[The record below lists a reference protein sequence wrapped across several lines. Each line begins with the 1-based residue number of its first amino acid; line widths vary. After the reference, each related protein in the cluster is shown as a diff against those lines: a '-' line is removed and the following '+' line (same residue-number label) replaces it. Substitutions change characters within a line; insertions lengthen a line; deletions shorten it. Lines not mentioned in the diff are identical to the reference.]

1 MKRIFKTRGKKFVS
15 VVIVL
20 ALLLCTCCFV
30 SSAAATSIRIN
41 VSQVTIQSGG
51 QYQLSAIIMPS
62 NSSKTL
68 KWSSS
73 NNSVASVNNNGLV
86 TGRNSG
92 TATITCTTTDGSN
105 LSASCTVTVAQLI
118 SSISMQGNLEIYTGN
133 SQRLSV
139 TITPSNATGKAL
151 KWSSSNNNVASVNDG
166 VVTGIA
172 PGTATV
178 TCVTTDGSKKSASCT
193 VVVKQGVTGITL
205 NKTNITLGV
214 GNSAQLTASVHPSN
228 ASNKSV
234 SWSSSNNGVASVDN
248 SGRVTGNGVGTATIT
263 CRNGD
268 ITAYCNVTV
277 ANVSNGNT
285 YVPSGAH
292 RNGNSGS
299 AGPGNTNNSN
309 NGNTVTVSNDSN
321 NSGNDVNNVP
331 EDEGD
336 VIELPSDDFNQA
348 VEDLFSKDNDD
359 SSKKYDITDV
369 MKLQVRQSK
378 KENPITISWT
388 AVKGF
393 SGYEVYAAKKDGKK
407 ETSDEDYV
415 LLGETT
421 GSYYEIVNFKH
432 KKTYQ
437 IKIRTYMINEE
448 TGEKNYSD
456 FTDIVTIKTKSM
468 KFSQWIKSLFVKMY

>member
-1 MKRIFKTRGKKFVS
+1 MKRIFKTQKKKFIS
-15 VVIVL
+15 VVIAL

-73 NNSVASVNNNGLV
+73 NSSVASVNNNGLV

-139 TITPSNATGKAL
+139 TITPSNATTKGL
-151 KWSSSNNNVASVNDG
+151 RWSSSNNNVASVNDG
-166 VVTGIA
+166 IVTGIA

-205 NKTNITLGV
+205 NKTNVTLGV

-248 SGRVTGNGVGTATIT
+248 SGRVTGNGVGIATIT

-268 ITAYCNVTV
+268 ITAYCNVAV
-277 ANVSNGNT
+277 ANVSNGNA
-285 YVPSGAH
+285 YVPSGTYAE
-292 RNGNSGS
+292 
-299 AGPGNTNNSN
+299 P
-309 NGNTVTVSNDSN
+309 GNTVTVSNDSSDSGN
-321 NSGNDVNNVP
+321 DGNDVNNVP
-331 EDEGD
+331 ENEGD
-336 VIELPSDDFNQA
+336 VIELPSDDFSQA
-348 VEDLFSKDNDD
+348 VEDLFSKNNDD
-359 SSKKYDITDV
+359 SSKKYEITDV

-393 SGYEVYAAKKDGKK
+393 TGYEVYAAKKDGKK

-415 LLGETT
+415 FLGETT

-437 IKIRTYMINEE
+437 VKIRTYMINEE
-448 TGEKNYSD
+448 TGEKDYSD

-468 KFSQWIKSLFVKMY
+468 KFSKWIKSLFVKMY

>member
-1 MKRIFKTRGKKFVS
+1 MKRIFKTRKKKFIS
-15 VVIVL
+15 VVIAL

-41 VSQVTIQSGG
+41 VGQVTIQSGG

-73 NNSVASVNNNGLV
+73 NSSVASVNNNGLV

-92 TATITCTTTDGSN
+92 TATITCSTTDGSN

-118 SSISMQGNLEIYTGN
+118 SSISMQGNLEIYTGD

-139 TITPSNATGKAL
+139 TITPSNATNKGL
-151 KWSSSNNNVASVNDG
+151 RWSSSNNNVASVNDG

-172 PGTATV
+172 PGTATI

-205 NKTNITLGV
+205 NKTNVTLGV

-299 AGPGNTNNSN
+299 AGPGNT
-309 NGNTVTVSNDSN
+309 VTVSNDSN
-321 NSGNDVNNVP
+321 GRGNDGNDVNNVP
-331 EDEGD
+331 ENEGD
-336 VIELPSDDFNQA
+336 VIELPSDDFSQA
-348 VEDLFSKDNDD
+348 VEDLFSKNNDD
-359 SSKKYDITDV
+359 SSKKY
-369 MKLQVRQSK
+369 
-378 KENPITISWT
+378 
-388 AVKGF
+388 
-393 SGYEVYAAKKDGKK
+393 
-407 ETSDEDYV
+407 
-415 LLGETT
+415 
-421 GSYYEIVNFKH
+421 EI
-432 KKTYQ
+432 
-437 IKIRTYMINEE
+437 
-448 TGEKNYSD
+448 
-456 FTDIVTIKTKSM
+456 
-468 KFSQWIKSLFVKMY
+468 L

>member
-1 MKRIFKTRGKKFVS
+1 MKRIFKTRKKRFIS
-15 VVIVL
+15 VVIAL

-205 NKTNITLGV
+205 NKTNVTLGV

-248 SGRVTGNGVGTATIT
+248 SGRVTGNGVGTTTIT

-292 RNGNSGS
+292 GNGNSGS

-309 NGNTVTVSNDSN
+309 NGNTVTVSNDSS

-359 SSKKYDITDV
+359 SSRKYDITDV

-393 SGYEVYAAKKDGKK
+393 SGYEVYAAKKDDKK
-407 ETSDEDYV
+407 ETSDDDYV

>member
-1 MKRIFKTRGKKFVS
+1 MKRIFKTQKKKFIS
-15 VVIVL
+15 VVIAL

-62 NSSKTL
+62 NSSKT
-68 KWSSS
+68 
-73 NNSVASVNNNGLV
+73 
-86 TGRNSG
+86 
-92 TATITCTTTDGSN
+92 
-105 LSASCTVTVAQLI
+105 
-118 SSISMQGNLEIYTGN
+118 
-133 SQRLSV
+133 
-139 TITPSNATGKAL
+139 L

-205 NKTNITLGV
+205 NKTNVTLGV

-299 AGPGNTNNSN
+299 AGPGNT
-309 NGNTVTVSNDSN
+309 VTVSNDSN
-321 NSGNDVNNVP
+321 GSGNDGNDVNNVP
-331 EDEGD
+331 ENEGD

-348 VEDLFSKDNDD
+348 VEDLFSKNNDD
-359 SSKKYDITDV
+359 SSKKYEITDV

-393 SGYEVYAAKKDGKK
+393 TGYEVYAAKKDGKK

-415 LLGETT
+415 FLGETT

-437 IKIRTYMINEE
+437 VKIRTYMINEE
-448 TGEKNYSD
+448 TGEKYYSD
-456 FTDIVTIKTKSM
+456 FTDIVTIKTKSL

>member
-1 MKRIFKTRGKKFVS
+1 MKRIFKTQKKKSIS
-15 VVIVL
+15 VVIAL

-73 NNSVASVNNNGLV
+73 NSSVASVNNNGLV

-118 SSISMQGNLEIYTGN
+118 SSISMQGNLEIYTGD

-139 TITPSNATGKAL
+139 TITPSNATTKGL
-151 KWSSSNNNVASVNDG
+151 RWSSSNNNVASVNDG

-205 NKTNITLGV
+205 NKTNVTLGV

-277 ANVSNGNT
+277 ANVSTGNT
-285 YVPSGAH
+285 YVPSGTH
-292 RNGNSGS
+292 RNGNS
-299 AGPGNTNNSN
+299 
-309 NGNTVTVSNDSN
+309 ND
-321 NSGNDVNNVP
+321 GNDVNNVP
-331 EDEGD
+331 ENEGD
-336 VIELPSDDFNQA
+336 VIELPSDDFSQA
-348 VEDLFSKDNDD
+348 VEDLFSKNNDD
-359 SSKKYDITDV
+359 SSKKYEITDV

-393 SGYEVYAAKKDGKK
+393 TGYEVYAAKKDGKK

-415 LLGETT
+415 FLGETT

-437 IKIRTYMINEE
+437 VKIRTYMINEE

>member
-1 MKRIFKTRGKKFVS
+1 MKRIFKTRGKNFVS
-15 VVIVL
+15 VVIAL

-73 NNSVASVNNNGLV
+73 NSNVASVNNNGLV

-118 SSISMQGNLEIYTGN
+118 SSISMQGNLEIYTGD

-139 TITPSNATGKAL
+139 TITPSNATTKGL
-151 KWSSSNNNVASVNDG
+151 RWSSSNSNVASVNDG

-292 RNGNSGS
+292 GNGNSGS

-331 EDEGD
+331 ENEGD
-336 VIELPSDDFNQA
+336 VIELPSDDFSQA
-348 VEDLFSKDNDD
+348 VEDLFSKNNDD
-359 SSKKYDITDV
+359 SSKKYEITDV

-388 AVKGF
+388 VVKGF
-393 SGYEVYAAKKDGKK
+393 TGYEVYAAKKDGKK

>member
-1 MKRIFKTRGKKFVS
+1 
-15 VVIVL
+15 
-20 ALLLCTCCFV
+20 
-30 SSAAATSIRIN
+30 
-41 VSQVTIQSGG
+41 
-51 QYQLSAIIMPS
+51 MPS

-73 NNSVASVNNNGLV
+73 NSSVASVNNNGLV

-133 SQRLSV
+133 CQRLSI
-139 TITPSNATGKAL
+139 TITPSNATTKGL
-151 KWSSSNNNVASVNDG
+151 RWSSSNNNVASVNDG
-166 VVTGIA
+166 VVTGIE

-205 NKTNITLGV
+205 NKTNVTLGV
-214 GNSAQLTASVHPSN
+214 GNSAQLTASVYPSN

-285 YVPSGAH
+285 YVSSGTH

-299 AGPGNTNNSN
+299 AGPGNT
-309 NGNTVTVSNDSN
+309 VAVPNDSS
-321 NSGNDVNNVP
+321 NSGNDGNDVNNVP
-331 EDEGD
+331 ENEGD
-336 VIELPSDDFNQA
+336 VIELPSDDFSQA
-348 VEDLFSKDNDD
+348 VEDLFSKNNDD
-359 SSKKYDITDV
+359 TCSTW
-369 MKLQVRQSK
+369 R
-378 KENPITISWT
+378 
-388 AVKGF
+388 
-393 SGYEVYAAKKDGKK
+393 
-407 ETSDEDYV
+407 
-415 LLGETT
+415 
-421 GSYYEIVNFKH
+421 
-432 KKTYQ
+432 KKTERSAVNRSLLVQ
-437 IKIRTYMINEE
+437 E
-448 TGEKNYSD
+448 TNISVMTIHTTSMELTKTTLRGTTHMFSD
-456 FTDIVTIKTKSM
+456 FVHKLIT
-468 KFSQWIKSLFVKMY
+468 

>member
-1 MKRIFKTRGKKFVS
+1 MKRIFKTRKKKFVS
-15 VVIVL
+15 VVIAL

-151 KWSSSNNNVASVNDG
+151 KWSSSNNNVVSVNDG

-172 PGTATV
+172 PGTATI

-205 NKTNITLGV
+205 NKTNVTLGV
-214 GNSAQLTASVHPSN
+214 GNSAQLTASIHPSN

-292 RNGNSGS
+292 GNGNSGS

-309 NGNTVTVSNDSN
+309 NGNTVTVSNDSS
-321 NSGNDVNNVP
+321 NSGNDVNNIP
-331 EDEGD
+331 ENEGD

-393 SGYEVYAAKKDGKK
+393 SGYEVYAAKNDGKK
-407 ETSDEDYV
+407 ETSDDDYV

-468 KFSQWIKSLFVKMY
+468 KLSQWIKSLFVKMY

>member
-1 MKRIFKTRGKKFVS
+1 M
-15 VVIVL
+15 
-20 ALLLCTCCFV
+20 
-30 SSAAATSIRIN
+30 
-41 VSQVTIQSGG
+41 
-51 QYQLSAIIMPS
+51 
-62 NSSKTL
+62 
-68 KWSSS
+68 
-73 NNSVASVNNNGLV
+73 
-86 TGRNSG
+86 
-92 TATITCTTTDGSN
+92 
-105 LSASCTVTVAQLI
+105 SASCTVTVAQLI

-133 SQRLSV
+133 CQRLSI
-139 TITPSNATGKAL
+139 TITPSNATTKGL
-151 KWSSSNNNVASVNDG
+151 RWSSSNNNVASVNDG

-205 NKTNITLGV
+205 NKSNVTLCV
-214 GNSAQLTASVHPSN
+214 GISAQLSASVHPSI
-228 ASNKSV
+228 ASNMSV
-234 SWSSSNNGVASVDN
+234 SWSSSNNGVASVDY

-277 ANVSNGNT
+277 ANVSNGNS

-292 RNGNSGS
+292 RNGNSSS
-299 AGPGNTNNSN
+299 AGPGNT
-309 NGNTVTVSNDSN
+309 VTVPNDSS
-321 NSGNDVNNVP
+321 NSGNDGNDVNTVP
-331 EDEGD
+331 ENEGD
-336 VIELPSDDFNQA
+336 VIELPSDDFSQA
-348 VEDLFSKDNDD
+348 VEDLFSKNNDD
-359 SSKKYDITDV
+359 SSKKYEITDV

-393 SGYEVYAAKKDGKK
+393 TGYEVYAAKKDGKR

-415 LLGETT
+415 FLGETT

-437 IKIRTYMINEE
+437 VKIRTYMINEE

-468 KFSQWIKSLFVKMY
+468 KFSRWIKSLFVKMY

>member
-1 MKRIFKTRGKKFVS
+1 MKRIFKTRKKKFIS
-15 VVIVL
+15 VVIAL

-73 NNSVASVNNNGLV
+73 NSSVASVNNNGLV

-133 SQRLSV
+133 CQRLSI
-139 TITPSNATGKAL
+139 TITPSNATTKGL
-151 KWSSSNNNVASVNDG
+151 RWSSSNNNVASVNDG
-166 VVTGIA
+166 VVTGIE

-205 NKTNITLGV
+205 NKTNVTLGV
-214 GNSAQLTASVHPSN
+214 GNSAQLTASVYPSN

-285 YVPSGAH
+285 YVSSGTH

-299 AGPGNTNNSN
+299 AGPGNT
-309 NGNTVTVSNDSN
+309 VAVPNDSS
-321 NSGNDVNNVP
+321 NSGNDGNDVNNVP
-331 EDEGD
+331 ENEGD
-336 VIELPSDDFNQA
+336 VIELPSDDFSQA
-348 VEDLFSKDNDD
+348 VEDLFSKNNDD
-359 SSKKYDITDV
+359 SSKKYEITDV

-393 SGYEVYAAKKDGKK
+393 TGYEVYAAKKDGKK

-415 LLGETT
+415 FLGETT

-437 IKIRTYMINEE
+437 VKIRTYMINEE

-468 KFSQWIKSLFVKMY
+468 KFSRWIKSLFVKMY

>member
-1 MKRIFKTRGKKFVS
+1 MKRIFKTQKKKFIS
-15 VVIVL
+15 VVIAL

-73 NNSVASVNNNGLV
+73 NSSVASVNNNGLV

-133 SQRLSV
+133 CQRLSI
-139 TITPSNATGKAL
+139 TITPSNATTKGL
-151 KWSSSNNNVASVNDG
+151 RWSSSNNNVASVNDG

-205 NKTNITLGV
+205 NKANVTLGV
-214 GNSAQLTASVHPSN
+214 GNSAQLTASVHPNN

-248 SGRVTGNGVGTATIT
+248 SGRVTGNGAGTATIT

-285 YVPSGAH
+285 YVPSDTH

-299 AGPGNTNNSN
+299 AGPGNT
-309 NGNTVTVSNDSN
+309 VAVPNDSS
-321 NSGNDVNNVP
+321 NSGDDGNDVNNVP
-331 EDEGD
+331 ENEGD
-336 VIELPSDDFNQA
+336 VIELPSDDFSQA
-348 VEDLFSKDNDD
+348 VEDLFSKNNDD
-359 SSKKYDITDV
+359 SSKKYEITDV

-393 SGYEVYAAKKDGKK
+393 TGYEVYAAKKDGKK

-415 LLGETT
+415 FLGETT

-437 IKIRTYMINEE
+437 VKIRTYMINEE

-468 KFSQWIKSLFVKMY
+468 KFSRWIKSLFVKMY

>member
-1 MKRIFKTRGKKFVS
+1 MKRIFKTRKKKFVS

-73 NNSVASVNNNGLV
+73 NNSVASVNSNGLV
-86 TGRNSG
+86 TGRSSG

-118 SSISMQGNLEIYTGN
+118 SSISMQSNLEIYTGN

-139 TITPSNATGKAL
+139 TITPSNATGKVL
-151 KWSSSNNNVASVNDG
+151 KWSSSNNNVVSVNDG

-172 PGTATV
+172 PGTATI

-268 ITAYCNVTV
+268 ITAYCNITV

-292 RNGNSGS
+292 GNGNSS
-299 AGPGNTNNSN
+299 YAGPGNTNNSN
-309 NGNTVTVSNDSN
+309 NGNTVTMSNDNN

-331 EDEGD
+331 ENEGD

-393 SGYEVYAAKKDGKK
+393 SGYEVYAAKNDGKK
-407 ETSDEDYV
+407 ETSDDDYV

-437 IKIRTYMINEE
+437 IKIRTYMVNEE

>member
-1 MKRIFKTRGKKFVS
+1 MKRNFKTRKKKFVS
-15 VVIVL
+15 VVIAL

-73 NNSVASVNNNGLV
+73 NDSVASVNSNGLV

-118 SSISMQGNLEIYTGN
+118 SSISMQSNLEIYTGN

-263 CRNGD
+263 CKNGD

-277 ANVSNGNT
+277 ANVSSGNT

-292 RNGNSGS
+292 GSGNGSS

-309 NGNTVTVSNDSN
+309 NGNTVSMSNDNN

-393 SGYEVYAAKKDGKK
+393 TGYEVYAAKNDGKK
-407 ETSDEDYV
+407 ETSDDDYV

-437 IKIRTYMINEE
+437 VKIRTYMVNEE

>member
-1 MKRIFKTRGKKFVS
+1 MS
-15 VVIVL
+15 VVIAL

-73 NNSVASVNNNGLV
+73 NSSVASVNNNGLV

-92 TATITCTTTDGSN
+92 TAIITCTTTDGSN

-151 KWSSSNNNVASVNDG
+151 KWSSSDNNVASVNDG

-292 RNGNSGS
+292 GNGNSGS

-309 NGNTVTVSNDSN
+309 NGNTVTVSNDSS
-321 NSGNDVNNVP
+321 NSGNDVNNIP
-331 EDEGD
+331 ENEGD

-393 SGYEVYAAKKDGKK
+393 SGYEVYAAKNDGKK
-407 ETSDEDYV
+407 ETSDDDYV